1 MKNIIVTLPVTE
13 SHKARINEIAQGCCV
28 WYTSNGDVTEEQ
40 IVDADVIIG
49 NVPAK
54 KIRASERL
62 ELLQLES
69 AGADAYLA
77 PGILSG
83 STVLCN
89 ATGAY
94 NRTVSEHAVALTLML
109 MKKLHLYR
117 DVQKESLWKDCGTV
131 SSPAGATVLV
141 VGLGEIGMRYAG
153 IMKAMGA
160 YIIGVK
166 RRPGSCPECIDELV
180 MTDEIDTVL
189 PRADVVFSVLPNTK
203 GTVHFYT
210 PERFGLM
217 KNSALF
223 INCGRGNAV
232 DSDVLLKALQN
243 GEIAAAAADVTEPEP
258 LPADHPLWQQENMVI
273 TPHVAGGYHLPYTFE
288 CIVDIA
294 CENLAHWINRED
306 YRNVVDFET
315 GYKR

>member
-1 MKNIIVTLPVTE
+1 MKSVLVTLPVNE
-13 SHKARINEIAQGCCV
+13 GHKARINAIAKDCNVQYVPG
-28 WYTSNGDVTEEQ
+28 SEVTEKQ
-40 IVDADVIIG
+40 VSAADVIIG

-54 KIRASERL
+54 MIRASERL

-69 AGADAYLA
+69 AGADAYTV
-77 PGILSG
+77 PGLLSG
-83 STVLCN
+83 STALCN

-94 NRTVSEHAVALTLML
+94 NRTVSEHSAALTLML
-109 MKKLHLYR
+109 MKKLYLYR
-117 DVQKESLWKDCGTV
+117 DAQRERLWKDFGTAV
-131 SSPAGATVLV
+131 SPVGATVLV
-141 VGLGEIGMRYAG
+141 VGLGEIGLQYAK

-160 YIIGVK
+160 TIIGVK
-166 RRPGSCPECIDELV
+166 RRPGVCPEGIDELV
-180 MTDEIDTVL
+180 QTDAIDTVL
-189 PRADVVFSVLPNTK
+189 PRADVVFSILPSTK

-210 PERFGLM
+210 WERFRLM

-232 DSDVLLKALQN
+232 ESDVLLKALQD
-243 GEIAAAAADVTEPEP
+243 GEIAAAAVDVTDPEP
-258 LPADHPLWQQENMVI
+258 LPADHPLWLQENMVI
-273 TPHVAGGYHLPYTFE
+273 TPHVAGGYHMPHTLE

-294 CENLAHWINRED
+294 CENLLHWMNGEE